1 MNDVSDKL
9 EKLVESIK
17 TDRDELRVQLHLLN
31 AEIKEEWE
39 DLEEKWQH
47 LEPKLKD
54 LRKGVSESGE
64 EIGAAT
70 SQLAEEIGSAYR
82 RIRKAMR

>member
-70 SQLAEEIGSAYR
+70 SQLAEEIGNAYR